1 MSCFKPKSSVEILG
15 FLRSQPIKIVFLPD
29 IAYMDDK
36 LEAINVF
43 PSPETDDVIAITCE
57 LLLLWTIKLRLVL
70 MALSDSAIFD
80 LGFLITG
87 ILKSYELLETVPK
100 NGILVRR
107 SISSKEDIVVLK
119 KSFSKM

>member
-1 MSCFKPKSSVEILG
+1 
-15 FLRSQPIKIVFLPD
+15 
-29 IAYMDDK
+29 
-36 LEAINVF
+36 
-43 PSPETDDVIAITCE
+43 
-57 LLLLWTIKLRLVL
+57 

-107 SISSKEDIVVLK
+107 SISSREDIVVLK